1 MRIELSDRAR
11 RSYNDTPGSIY
22 KTFDKQVLLL
32 LADMRHPSLHAKK
45 YDEARGVWQAR
56 INRNWRFYF
65 VIHDDVYYI
74 VDIMKHPK

>member
-11 RSYNDTPGSIY
+11 RSYNDAPESIY
-22 KTFDKQVLLL
+22 RAFDKQVLLL
-32 LADMRHPSLHAKK
+32 LADVRHPSLHAKK